1 MKVLADC
8 GKRGNARKILIQDQ
22 KKKLYIC
29 YCYFVNP
36 SQDFV
41 IDDKENLIQDEI
53 IRSKILIMA
62 RQYIFN
68 NYAKEKLF

>member
-8 GKRGNARKILIQDQ
+8 GKRGSARKILIQDQ

-29 YCYFVNP
+29 YCYFRNP

-41 IDDKENLIQDEI
+41 IDDKENLIHDEI
-53 IRSKILIMA
+53 IRSKALIIA
-62 RQYIFN
+62 RQY
-68 NYAKEKLF
+68 NYDKYIKGE

>member
-1 MKVLADC
+1 MKILADC
-8 GKRGNARKILIQDQ
+8 GKRGSARKILIQDQ

-29 YCYFVNP
+29 YCYFGNP

-41 IDDKENLIQDEI
+41 IDDKENLIPDGI
-53 IRSKILIMA
+53 IRSNILIIA

-68 NYAKEKLF
+68 NYVMEGQL

>member
-8 GKRGNARKILIQDQ
+8 GKRGSARKILIQDQ

-29 YCYFVNP
+29 YCYFGNP

-41 IDDKENLIQDEI
+41 IDDKENLIPDGI
-53 IRSKILIMA
+53 IRSKIIITA
-62 RQYIFN
+62 RQYIFD
-68 NYAKEKLF
+68 NYAMEE

>member
-8 GKRGNARKILIQDQ
+8 GKKGSARKILIQDQ

-29 YCYFVNP
+29 YCYFGNP

-41 IDDKENLIQDEI
+41 IDDKENLIPNGI
-53 IRSKILIMA
+53 IRSNILIMA

-68 NYAKEKLF
+68 NYAMEG

>member
-29 YCYFVNP
+29 YCYFGNP

-41 IDDKENLIQDEI
+41 IDDKENLIPDGI
-53 IRSKILIMA
+53 IRSKIIITT
-62 RQYIFN
+62 RQYIFD
-68 NYAKEKLF
+68 NYAMEG

>member
-8 GKRGNARKILIQDQ
+8 GKRGSARKILIQDQ

-29 YCYFVNP
+29 YCYFGNP

-41 IDDKENLIQDEI
+41 IDEKENLIPDGI
-53 IRSKILIMA
+53 IRSNIIITA
-62 RQYIFN
+62 RQYIFD
-68 NYAKEKLF
+68 NYVMKG

>member
-29 YCYFVNP
+29 YCYFGNP